1 MCRTSVLAC
10 DCCDCAGAAKI
21 CPNQLRQIG
30 HVQVTTDEIRFARA
44 VRIAGDRGHAVE
56 LPFVG
61 LLACVHGEDLRAIA
75 GNGHVVLPQ
84 AGRGAVQRGC
94 IFQRNL
100 TAGTQPNRLRLAFH
114 ATAEDVEF
122 LAADAQH
129 IAQQAVAGTR
139 VATEPRVEIL
149 VDQAVA

>member
-1 MCRTSVLAC
+1 MQNVGISLRLLRLCRC
-10 DCCDCAGAAKI
+10 RKI

-129 IAQQAVAGTR
+129 IAQQAVAAPG
-139 VATEPRVEIL
+139 
-149 VDQAVA
+149 